1 VDFRF
6 VVANWHWL
14 LPLFVIGS
22 SLAGWLAEAAKRN
35 QGAWWVKLWDGF
47 IAAIGWTFVGLMLL
61 AGIMFALWGWGRPT
75 PAHLFWI
82 LLTTAWIFWMAHQHR
97 EKLRKWFGSVSLFLL
112 LLFSVPGI
120 YGNWQLF
127 GFSANSLIYVMLLL
141 VIAGLA
147 VGLIRVFE
155 RLNSVHQD
163 LRGLQTDFNIM
174 FREEVERRRNA
185 AANPPIYTTEPN

>member
-1 VDFRF
+1 
-6 VVANWHWL
+6 
-14 LPLFVIGS
+14 
-22 SLAGWLAEAAKRN
+22 
-35 QGAWWVKLWDGF
+35 
-47 IAAIGWTFVGLMLL
+47 
-61 AGIMFALWGWGRPT
+61 
-75 PAHLFWI
+75 
-82 LLTTAWIFWMAHQHR
+82 MAHQHR

-147 VGLIRVFE
+147 VGLIRVLE

-163 LRGLQTDFNIM
+163 LGGLQTDFNIM

-185 AANPPIYTTEPN
+185 AANPPIYEPN